1 MKYAPS
7 TTNIDLTLFRILL
20 TPSWLSGLV
29 DISIGVLLT
38 AVTIVAT
45 IYQTSSIRLD
55 YLQYQAGHVA
65 STYESVNNRLSENN
79 FISNLPL
86 LIFWS
91 LVGLIVYLFA
101 ANIFTAIHNTA
112 ELRTELQFVHTDRKK
127 ILWTALV
134 HLLIRVCVLIIWV
147 IYILFFIHHIFPYCV
162 ASAIAASGHDG
173 FLMNAEYA
181 LVGTIVMVAALHLHA
196 ILMRLLL
203 LKPRSFSSILYVD

>member
-1 MKYAPS
+1 MKYTS
-7 TTNIDLTLFRILL
+7 NTTNLDLTLFRILL

-29 DISIGVLLT
+29 DVSIAVLLT

-79 FISNLPL
+79 FVSNLPL

-112 ELRTELQFVHTDRKK
+112 ELKTELQFVHTDRKK
-127 ILWTALV
+127 LLWTAMV
-134 HLLIRVCVLIIWV
+134 HLLIRGCVLVAWI
-147 IYILFFIHHIFPYCV
+147 IYILFTIHRIFPYCV
-162 ASAIAASGHDG
+162 ALAITASGHNG
-173 FLMNAEYA
+173 LVMNTEYA
-181 LVGTIVMVAALHLHA
+181 LLGTVVGAVALHLHV